1 MIKKLIS
8 TQGNDYFSHQRLHLT
23 AINNKNKQMKTTSI
37 IFALVIVLPL
47 ILVMYSILAKDKQK
61 SKLGMLVV
69 GITFIVAIVIS
80 YYVNRNK

>member
-1 MIKKLIS
+1 
-8 TQGNDYFSHQRLHLT
+8 
-23 AINNKNKQMKTTSI
+23 MKTTSI

-69 GITFIVAIVIS
+69 GITFIVAIIIS